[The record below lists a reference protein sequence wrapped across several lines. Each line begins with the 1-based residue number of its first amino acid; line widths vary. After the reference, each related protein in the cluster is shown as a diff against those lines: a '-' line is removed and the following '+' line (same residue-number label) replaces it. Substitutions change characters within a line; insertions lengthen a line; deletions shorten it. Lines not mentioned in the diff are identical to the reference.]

1 MTRALGL
8 VVRARRRE
16 LGLTQEQFAEL
27 LGEGVRQSEVSRLER
42 GHVSLPRRER
52 LLRIGE
58 VLDVPVGKLLM
69 LTAWADTGRE
79 PGRPPARIEFQ
90 PVSAAPRPQGPQG
103 QRRPIDEIICNARA
117 TMERT
122 REILDSLN
130 GTERVSSGARD

>member
-1 MTRALGL
+1 MTRSIGQAI
-8 VVRARRRE
+8 RARRRE

-58 VLDVPVGKLLM
+58 VLDIPVGELLM
-69 LTAWADTGRE
+69 LSAWAEGGKTL
-79 PGRPPARIEFQ
+79 PPRTESRLGL
-90 PVSAAPRPQGPQG
+90 PAAEHRLPM
-103 QRRPIDEIICNARA
+103 DELFRNARA

-122 REILDSLN
+122 REILDSLD
-130 GTERVSSGARD
+130 GTDRMSSGARD